1 MSETNKSTKTILLAE
16 DEPAI
21 AEVIEF
27 LLTDAGFKV
36 IHAKDGDEAI
46 ALLDD
51 LVPDLFLLDVMMPG
65 KDGFAVA
72 REIRS
77 RPVLAK
83 ADIVFLTA
91 LGDEPSR
98 RKGYADGAEL
108 YIVKPFDNNDLLRRI
123 KEILI

>member
-1 MSETNKSTKTILLAE
+1 MSKIHHSRKTILLAE

-27 LLTDAGFKV
+27 LLTDAGFMV

-51 LVPDLFLLDVMMPG
+51 HSPDLFLLDVMMPG

-91 LGDEPSR
+91 LGDDLSR

-108 YIVKPFDNNDLLRRI
+108 YIVKPFDNNDLRRRI
-123 KEILI
+123 EEILH